1 MFNKQD
7 TDTEKKISANDAIVA
22 MISAVNAGKL
32 EMLYETA
39 ETYSNQFVR
48 GSGTAWNI
56 QRAINNRPRQFKSLD
71 DLDRSVKGLLIQR
84 NQPDKHF
91 FLTPMLKSFIDELVF
106 EIANAETYHFHNLGI
121 RNKILLH
128 GPTGNGK
135 TTLARHIAKL
145 IDKPFVE
152 INSDMVVDSKLGET
166 GQNIWNIFDSI
177 KQPCVLFWDEV
188 DSIGRK
194 RSGSDNAAAFEN
206 DRMVNAMLT
215 NIEKMSDEVIFIGAT
230 NRMDILDTAFIR
242 RFDIKLEIPGPT
254 EEEKIEFAKQLL
266 EFYKLPEAYADGNLT
281 NYKSYSDVKLHF
293 VDNARK
299 YVTDKLKK
307 NDQT

>member
-1 MFNKQD
+1 MFGQQD
-7 TDTEKKISANDAIVA
+7 TDTVKKISANDAIVA
-22 MISAVNAGKL
+22 MINAINAGKPQI
-32 EMLYETA
+32 LYETA
-39 ETYSNQFVR
+39 EAYTKQFVG
-48 GSGTAWNI
+48 GSSTAWNI
-56 QRAINNRPRQFKSLD
+56 KRAINNRPVQFKTLD

-84 NQPDKHF
+84 DQPDQHV
-91 FLTPMLKSFIDELVF
+91 FLTPAINTFIDDLVF

-177 KQPCVLFWDEV
+177 KQPCILFWDEV
-188 DSIGRK
+188 DSIGKK
-194 RSGSDNAAAFEN
+194 RSGSEGSSASFEN

-215 NIEKMSDEVIFIGAT
+215 NIEKMSDQVIFIAAT

-254 EEEKIEFAKQLL
+254 QDEKTEFAKQLL
-266 EFYKLPEAYADGNLT
+266 EFYKLPESYAEGDLT

-299 YVTDKLKK
+299 YITEKLKK
-307 NDQT
+307 